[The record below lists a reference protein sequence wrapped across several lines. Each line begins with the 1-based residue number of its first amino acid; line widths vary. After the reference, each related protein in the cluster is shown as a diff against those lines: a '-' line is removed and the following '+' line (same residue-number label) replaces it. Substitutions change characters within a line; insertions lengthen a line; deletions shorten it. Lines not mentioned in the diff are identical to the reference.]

1 MSSSKKSTLS
11 RRQML
16 TVMGATGAAAALVAC
31 GAATPTAAPATAVPA
46 ATAVPPTAAPAATAV
61 PKPTDAPTAVPP
73 TTAPA
78 ATATAAPKMVT
89 SGGKQLPA
97 DAASADQQVLLYAG
111 AVPGPGQGVDAQIT
125 ASVYARGGLA
135 DLYSLP
141 LNRLSHDFDMVP
153 GSATEWKVSD
163 DGLKWTFTL
172 RKDLPWSDGSG
183 MVTADDFIATFQHIA
198 DPKTAYDF
206 TWYWDT
212 GNGNLK
218 GLGEALKGTITPDK
232 IGVSKTDDFTL
243 VVETSVP
250 TPYLPR
256 LCIYMNPFNAKALKA
271 SGPKYMN
278 DPKTTISSGPFVITS
293 WDPTR
298 WEATANTKVPDDV
311 KPFFER
317 ILSVPY
323 PNGFQAYQAGQIDMS
338 AIGNAA
344 DLQTAITDPV
354 LAADIRPDVG
364 DFRTDYFFFDVTQAP
379 YDNAKFREALGHLL
393 DREAIGKNISKL
405 LARPAYSF
413 LAAGF
418 PAANPEGLRDIQSFD
433 VEKAKKAYADS
444 GVKIDKLTLTYRDDF
459 ALYEAISAFY
469 ADSIKT
475 NLGITVEIKKLP
487 VKDYSAAL
495 LAKPS
500 QILFGAISYG
510 MDYLDP
516 SNMLGVFVGNKKG
529 GRHTWNDTAY
539 QDLLAKAGP
548 MTDIAARTALY
559 QQAEKLM
566 TESFAFVWMVTRT
579 PLNLLKPYMKGEG
592 TLPGKVNK
600 NPGIAWPQ
608 LSAMTPYVSSTY
620 IGNNV
625 TKRTIP

>member
-16 TVMGATGAAAALVAC
+16 TLMGATGAAAALVAC
-31 GAATPTAAPATAVPA
+31 GAATPTAAPTAVPA
-46 ATAVPPTAAPAATAV
+46 TKASEPTAAPAATKAPEPTKATEATKAPAPTV
-61 PKPTDAPTAVPP
+61 KPTE
-73 TTAPA
+73 
-78 ATATAAPKMVT
+78 APKMVT

-97 DAASADQQVLLYAG
+97 DAAPADQQVYLGAA
-111 AVPGPGQGVDAQIT
+111 AVPGPGAGVEAQIT

-135 DLYSLP
+135 DIWALP
-141 LNRLSHDFDMVP
+141 LTRIDHDFNAIP
-153 GSATEWKVSD
+153 GAAKEWKVSE

-172 RKDLPWSDGSG
+172 RNDMPWSDGSG
-183 MVTADDFIATFQHIA
+183 MVTAEDFIATFQHIA

-206 TWYWDT
+206 TWYWDV

-232 IGVSKTDDFTL
+232 IGVSKLDDFTL
-243 VVETSVP
+243 IIETSVP
-250 TPYLPR
+250 TPYFPR
-256 LCIYMNPFNAKALKA
+256 LCVYMPPFNAKALRA
-271 SGPKYMN
+271 MGTKYQI
-278 DPKTTISSGPFVITS
+278 DPKTAVVAGPFVPVS
-293 WDPTR
+293 YESTR
-298 WEATANTKVPDDV
+298 WEAVANKNCPDDI
-311 KPFFER
+311 KPFLER
-317 ILSVPY
+317 LINVPY
-323 PNGFQAYQAGQIDMS
+323 PNGFQAYQAGQVDQS

-344 DLQTAITDPV
+344 DLQTAINDPV

-405 LARPAYSF
+405 LARPAYSY

-433 VEKAKKAYADS
+433 VDKAKKAYADS
-444 GVKIDKLTLTYRDDF
+444 GLKIDKITLTYRDDY

-469 ADSIKT
+469 ADAIKT
-475 NLGITVEIKKLP
+475 NLGITVEVKKLP

-500 QILFGAISYG
+500 QIPFGAISYG

-516 SNMLGVFVGNKKG
+516 SNMLGVFIGNKKG
-529 GRHTWNDTAY
+529 GRHTWNDAKY
-539 QDLLAKAGP
+539 QDLLTKAGP
-548 MTDIAARTALY
+548 MTDLDARTKLY
-559 QQAEKLM
+559 QEAEKVM
-566 TESFAFVWMVTRT
+566 TESYAFIWMVTRT
-579 PLNLLKPYMKGEG
+579 PLNLLKPYVKGEG
-592 TLPGKVNK
+592 SLPGKVNK
-600 NPGIAWPQ
+600 NPGFAWPGFF
-608 LSAMTPYVSSTY
+608 ATFTPYISSTY

-625 TKRTIP
+625 PKRTIP